1 VRTEDL
7 IDDLAR
13 APRPV
18 GGLDVEWRMLAAAAL
33 GMVVALAAL
42 LLWLGVRP
50 DIAAAVATGPFWMKL
65 AYTLAVATASIVL
78 ACRMARPDEPGGVM
92 WIVTGAPFVIALV
105 MAAAELGG
113 ATAASRSALWLGSS
127 WTVCSARILAL
138 SIPTL
143 LAVVWTMRHLAP
155 TRLRLA
161 GFAAGLAAGG
171 VGATVY
177 ALTCRETTA
186 AFLATWYALGILA
199 PACLGALLGSR
210 LLRW

>member
-1 VRTEDL
+1 VRTDDL
-7 IDDLAR
+7 IEDLAR

-33 GMVVALAAL
+33 GLVLALAAL

-65 AYTLAVATASIVL
+65 AYTGAIGAASIALV
-78 ACRMARPDEPGGVM
+78 CRLSRPDQPGGVL
-92 WIVTGAPFVIALV
+92 WIVAAGPFVIALV
-105 MAAAELGG
+105 MALSEVSG
-113 ATAASRSALWLGSS
+113 ATPAGRTALWLGHS
-127 WTVCSARILAL
+127 WTVCSVRILAL
-138 SIPTL
+138 SIPAL
-143 LAVVWTMRHLAP
+143 LAVVWTMRRLAP
-155 TRLRLA
+155 TRLRSA

-171 VGATVY
+171 VGASVY

-199 PACLGALLGSR
+199 PACVGALLGPR
-210 LLRW
+210 MLRW